1 MESPS
6 RRKIKLRKKERR
18 KEKTGREG
26 KIKKIREKKT
36 GRKEEITGDDTLFSG
51 I

>member
-26 KIKKIREKKT
+26 KIKKIGGKKDREK
-36 GRKEEITGDDTLFSG
+36 RRNHRR
-51 I
+51 